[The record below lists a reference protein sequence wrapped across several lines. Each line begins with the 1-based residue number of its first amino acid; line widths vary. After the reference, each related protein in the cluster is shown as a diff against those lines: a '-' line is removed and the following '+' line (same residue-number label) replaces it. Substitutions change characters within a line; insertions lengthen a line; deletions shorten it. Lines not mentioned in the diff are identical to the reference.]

1 MDTRKNIEKQKFLGM
16 KGMVFFITLTNMFV
30 PLSTDLYL
38 PALPTMSQYFNVSGS
53 LVNLTL
59 VGFFFFFAVGTLLFG
74 PLSDKYGRRII
85 LLVGSGLYSLM
96 SLTCAL
102 APNVYV
108 MIFARVFQGIGA
120 GALIAVS
127 MALVKDC
134 FVGRRRDSILA
145 VVQSF
150 AGVAPM
156 IAPVLGAFLLKFT
169 DWRGSFFVLTA
180 AGASVFVL
188 SLLYQ
193 ETLEKEDRVSEST
206 MATIGKLVTV
216 GKNPGFLV
224 PCLIFSLYNFAFMG
238 YISMSSYI
246 YVDQFELSEQLYSYF
261 FAANAF
267 LSLLGPMAYV
277 KFCAI
282 VNKVRLAYTCF
293 AIYAVCGLSL
303 IFLGQL
309 TPFLFWLSFAPFSFL
324 GSLTRPFSSGLLLD
338 QQKGDTGSAS
348 SLINGVA
355 TIFGSLGM
363 MGISLWSN
371 HILGLGEII
380 FASGT
385 LSLIGWFMLMR
396 SKVKVVGIKD

>member
-1 MDTRKNIEKQKFLGM
+1 MDTKSNIEKQKFLGF

-38 PALPTMSQYFNVSGS
+38 PALPTMSQYFGVSGS

-74 PLSDKYGRRII
+74 PLSDKYGRKRI

-96 SLTCAL
+96 SLICAL

-108 MIFARVFQGIGA
+108 MIFARIFQGISA
-120 GALIAVS
+120 GALISVS
-127 MALVKDC
+127 MALIKDC
-134 FVGRRRDSILA
+134 FVGRRRESILA

-150 AGVAPM
+150 SGVAPM
-156 IAPVLGAFLLKFT
+156 IAPVLGAFLLRFT
-169 DWRGSFFVLTA
+169 DWRGAFFVLTA
-180 AGASVFVL
+180 AGAAVFLL

-193 ETLEKEDRVSEST
+193 ETLEPEDRVSEST
-206 MATIGKLVTV
+206 VATVGKLITV
-216 GKNPGFLV
+216 GKNKGFLV

-246 YVDQFELSEQLYSYF
+246 YVDQFGLSEQTYSYF
-261 FAANAF
+261 FAANA
-267 LSLLGPMAYV
+267 LVSLMGPMAYV
-277 KFCAI
+277 KFCAN

-293 AIYAVCGLSL
+293 AIYVVCGCSL

-309 TPFLFWLSFAPFSFL
+309 APALFWLSFAPFSFL
-324 GSLTRPFSSGLLLD
+324 GSLTRPFSSSLLLD

-355 TIFGSLGM
+355 TIFGSAGM

-380 FASGT
+380 LTSGL
-385 LSLIGWFMLMR
+385 LSLVGWALLMR
-396 SKVKVVGIKD
+396 SKVTVVGIKD

>member
-1 MDTRKNIEKQKFLGM
+1 MDTKSNIEKQKFLGF
-16 KGMVFFITLTNMFV
+16 KGMLFFITLTNMFV

-38 PALPTMSQYFNVSGS
+38 PALPTMSQYFGVSGS

-74 PLSDKYGRRII
+74 PLSDKYGRKRI

-96 SLTCAL
+96 SLICAL

-108 MIFARVFQGIGA
+108 MIFARIFQGIGA
-120 GALIAVS
+120 GALISVS
-127 MALVKDC
+127 MALIKDC
-134 FVGRRRDSILA
+134 FVGRRRESILA

-150 AGVAPM
+150 SGVAPM
-156 IAPVLGAFLLKFT
+156 IAPVLGAFLLRFT
-169 DWRGSFFVLTA
+169 DWRGAFFVLTA
-180 AGASVFVL
+180 AGAAVFLL

-193 ETLEKEDRVSEST
+193 ETLEPEDRVSEST
-206 MATIGKLVTV
+206 VATVGKLITV
-216 GKNPGFLV
+216 GKNKGFLV

-246 YVDQFELSEQLYSYF
+246 YVDQFGLSEQTYSYF
-261 FAANAF
+261 FAANA
-267 LSLLGPMAYV
+267 LVSLMGPMAYV
-277 KFCAI
+277 KFCAN

-293 AIYAVCGLSL
+293 VIYVVCGCSL

-309 TPFLFWLSFAPFSFL
+309 APALFWLSFAPFSFL
-324 GSLTRPFSSGLLLD
+324 GSLTRPFSSSLLLD

-355 TIFGSLGM
+355 TIFGSAGM

-380 FASGT
+380 LASGL
-385 LSLIGWFMLMR
+385 LSLVGWALLMR
-396 SKVKVVGIKD
+396 SKVTVVGIKD

>member
-1 MDTRKNIEKQKFLGM
+1 MDTKSNIEKQKFLGF

-38 PALPTMSQYFNVSGS
+38 PALPTMSQYFGVSGS

-74 PLSDKYGRRII
+74 PLSDKYGRKRI

-96 SLTCAL
+96 SLICAL

-108 MIFARVFQGIGA
+108 MIFARIFQGIGA
-120 GALIAVS
+120 GALISVS
-127 MALVKDC
+127 MALIKDC
-134 FVGRRRDSILA
+134 FVGHRRESILA

-150 AGVAPM
+150 SGVAPM
-156 IAPVLGAFLLKFT
+156 IAPVLGAFLLRFT
-169 DWRGSFFVLTA
+169 DWRGAFFVLTA
-180 AGASVFVL
+180 AGAAVFLL

-193 ETLEKEDRVSEST
+193 ETLEPEDRVSEST
-206 MATIGKLVTV
+206 VATVGKLITV
-216 GKNPGFLV
+216 GKNKGFLV

-246 YVDQFELSEQLYSYF
+246 YVDQFGLSEQTYSYF
-261 FAANAF
+261 FAANA
-267 LSLLGPMAYV
+267 LVSLMGPMAYV
-277 KFCAI
+277 KFCAN

-293 AIYAVCGLSL
+293 AIYVVCGCSL

-309 TPFLFWLSFAPFSFL
+309 APALFWLSFAPFSFL
-324 GSLTRPFSSGLLLD
+324 GSLTRPFSSSLLLD

-355 TIFGSLGM
+355 TIFGSAGM

-380 FASGT
+380 LTSGL
-385 LSLIGWFMLMR
+385 LSLVGWALLMR
-396 SKVKVVGIKD
+396 SKITVVGIKD

>member
-1 MDTRKNIEKQKFLGM
+1 MDTKSNIEKQKFLGF

-38 PALPTMSQYFNVSGS
+38 PALPTMSQYFGVSGS

-74 PLSDKYGRRII
+74 PLSDKYGRKRI

-96 SLTCAL
+96 SLICAL

-108 MIFARVFQGIGA
+108 MIFARIFQGIGA
-120 GALIAVS
+120 GALISVS
-127 MALVKDC
+127 MALIKDC
-134 FVGRRRDSILA
+134 FVGRRRESILA

-150 AGVAPM
+150 SGVAPM
-156 IAPVLGAFLLKFT
+156 IAPVLGAFLLRFT
-169 DWRGSFFVLTA
+169 DWRGAFFVLTA
-180 AGASVFVL
+180 AGAAVFLL

-193 ETLEKEDRVSEST
+193 ETLEPEDRVSEST
-206 MATIGKLVTV
+206 VATVGKLITV
-216 GKNPGFLV
+216 GKNKGFLV

-246 YVDQFELSEQLYSYF
+246 YVDQFGLSEQTYSYF
-261 FAANAF
+261 FAANA
-267 LSLLGPMAYV
+267 LVSLMGPMAYV
-277 KFCAI
+277 KFCAN

-293 AIYAVCGLSL
+293 AIYVVCGCSL

-309 TPFLFWLSFAPFSFL
+309 APALFWLSFAPFSFL
-324 GSLTRPFSSGLLLD
+324 GSLTRPFSSSLLLD

-355 TIFGSLGM
+355 TIFGSAGM

-371 HILGLGEII
+371 HILGLGEVILT
-380 FASGT
+380 SGL
-385 LSLIGWFMLMR
+385 LSLVGWALLMR
-396 SKVKVVGIKD
+396 SKVTVVGIKD

>member
-1 MDTRKNIEKQKFLGM
+1 MDTKSNIEKQKFLGF

-38 PALPTMSQYFNVSGS
+38 PALPTMSQYFGVSGS

-74 PLSDKYGRRII
+74 PLSDKYGRKRI

-96 SLTCAL
+96 SLICAL

-108 MIFARVFQGIGA
+108 MIFARIFQGIGA
-120 GALIAVS
+120 GALISVS
-127 MALVKDC
+127 MALIKDC
-134 FVGRRRDSILA
+134 FVGRRRESILA

-150 AGVAPM
+150 SGVAPM
-156 IAPVLGAFLLKFT
+156 IAPVLGAFLLRFT
-169 DWRGSFFVLTA
+169 DWRGAFFVLTA
-180 AGASVFVL
+180 AGAAVFLL

-193 ETLEKEDRVSEST
+193 ETLEPEDRVSEST
-206 MATIGKLVTV
+206 VATVGKLITV
-216 GKNPGFLV
+216 GKNKGFLV

-238 YISMSSYI
+238 YISISSYI
-246 YVDQFELSEQLYSYF
+246 YVDQFGLSEQTYSYF
-261 FAANAF
+261 FAANA
-267 LSLLGPMAYV
+267 LVSLMGPMAYV
-277 KFCAI
+277 KFCAN

-293 AIYAVCGLSL
+293 AIYVVCGCSL

-309 TPFLFWLSFAPFSFL
+309 APALFWLSFAPFSFL
-324 GSLTRPFSSGLLLD
+324 GSLTRPFSSSLLLD

-355 TIFGSLGM
+355 TIFGSAGM

-380 FASGT
+380 LTSGL
-385 LSLIGWFMLMR
+385 LSLVGWALLMR
-396 SKVKVVGIKD
+396 SKVTVVGIKD